1 MYCLL
6 DAERERRLRNLEQL
20 STKKIQLN
28 ARFQNTASSSTREKL
43 FNEASSKDKLYNDGV
58 DDDEP
63 IISSNASV
71 QQLRSEQK
79 QIIIEQDYS
88 LDNLSR
94 AISRQKDIA
103 IKIGGEVER
112 QNEILDDIGDMME
125 NTNTRISSTT
135 RGVEEVSR
143 KDSTWTYWLIII
155 CLLVAIIIVL
165 IL

>member
-1 MYCLL
+1 MQIV

-20 STKKIQLN
+20 STKKVQLN
-28 ARFQNTASSSTREKL
+28 ARFQNTAASSTRSQL
-43 FNEASSKDKLYNDGV
+43 FDESSRKNKLYNDGTE
-58 DDDEP
+58 DDEP

-71 QQLRSEQK
+71 EQLRSEQK
-79 QIIIEQDYS
+79 QIIKEQDNS
-88 LDNLSR
+88 LDNLSKT
-94 AISRQKDIA
+94 ISRQKEIA
-103 IKIGGEVER
+103 IRIGGEVER

-125 NTNTRISSTT
+125 STNTRMGQTT

-155 CLLVAIIIVL
+155 SLFVAIIVVI